1 MTDTGLEIGKW
12 LGGAAAGALLMYMLD
27 PDRGGA
33 RRAQSGERLRDMGR
47 QTGNALGNVWHDVS
61 GRLGAGTPEERPDSG
76 AAGHMMD
83 AMERGGDWAP
93 ALRSS
98 AVLGGGILGLYGLL
112 RRSPLGLALGLT
124 GVALLTR
131 GASNQ
136 PLTDLLRHP
145 RVIDLESSIQIDASP
160 DEVYDMWTNYEN
172 FPRFMSNVSEV
183 RDLGQRRSHWVVRG
197 PAGARFAFNAILTER
212 VRPQR
217 LAWRT
222 EPGAEVEQS
231 GSVEFEPWRGGT
243 RVTVR
248 ISYAPPAGTLGQGV
262 AMLLGS
268 NPKRQLKDDLARM
281 KALIE
286 RGVKPRDLAAQGRPG
301 HRFLH

>member
-27 PDRGGA
+27 PDRSGA

-145 RVIDLESSIQIDASP
+145 
-160 DEVYDMWTNYEN
+160 W
-172 FPRFMSNVSEV
+172 
-183 RDLGQRRSHWVVRG
+183 
-197 PAGARFAFNAILTER
+197 
-212 VRPQR
+212 
-217 LAWRT
+217 
-222 EPGAEVEQS
+222 
-231 GSVEFEPWRGGT
+231 
-243 RVTVR
+243 
-248 ISYAPPAGTLGQGV
+248 
-262 AMLLGS
+262 
-268 NPKRQLKDDLARM
+268 
-281 KALIE
+281 
-286 RGVKPRDLAAQGRPG
+286 
-301 HRFLH
+301 